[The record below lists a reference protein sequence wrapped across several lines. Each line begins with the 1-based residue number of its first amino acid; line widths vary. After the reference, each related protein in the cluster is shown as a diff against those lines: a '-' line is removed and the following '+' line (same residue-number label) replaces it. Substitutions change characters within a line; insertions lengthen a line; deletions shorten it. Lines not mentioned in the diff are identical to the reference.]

1 MGSKDSRC
9 VESAG
14 FEYVSDILQFQ
25 SIGDIQPSYFF
36 FPGFPMQRHFVG
48 TYKGGKMLRLSKSL
62 GIRVVVLV
70 LEELLENKV
79 LASAKR

>member
-1 MGSKDSRC
+1 
-9 VESAG
+9 
-14 FEYVSDILQFQ
+14 
-25 SIGDIQPSYFF
+25 
-36 FPGFPMQRHFVG
+36 MQRHFVG